1 MSGKGKASGVDNT
14 ARRVWDRE
22 EYSDKAKERQ
32 DKELT
37 TASDNPAL
45 EARKR
50 KRLERD
56 PLHQGIIVQRATLRA
71 RDQQIDLAANLNR
84 TQMVSAGAPLSAQGG
99 FYCEV
104 CDAVL
109 KDSHAWLDHLNGKWH
124 NRALGMSMRV
134 EKSTL
139 EQVKARIQ
147 KKKEQVG
154 KIHAADDD
162 GDTSNGVSDSDD
174 DDREAK
180 NRKSLLK
187 HVPDGITK
195 EDIEREEAKARE
207 EEDDDEGE
215 GDGVDPDMA
224 AMMGFSGFAAGK

>member
-32 DKELT
+32 DQHDTQLI

-45 EARKR
+45 DARKR

-84 TQMVSAGAPLSAQGG
+84 TQMVSAGAHLSAQGG

-124 NRALGMSMRV
+124 NRALGMSMTV

-154 KIHAADDD
+154 NRTTD
-162 GDTSNGVSDSDD
+162 GDNNGNSDD
-174 DDREAK
+174 DNREAK
-180 NRKSLLK
+180 NKTFLFS
-187 HVPDGITK
+187 HVPDGVTK
-195 EDIEREEAKARE
+195 EDIEREEEKARQE
-207 EEDDDEGE
+207 EDEGEEDDDEM
-215 GDGVDPDMA
+215 DPDLA
-224 AMMGFSGFAAGK
+224 AMMGFSGFAAGN

>member
-1 MSGKGKASGVDNT
+1 MSGKGRASGVDNT
-14 ARRVWDRE
+14 VRRVWDRE

-32 DKELT
+32 DQHDTQLA

-45 EARKR
+45 DARKR

-71 RDQQIDLAANLNR
+71 RDQQIDLATNLNR

-147 KKKEQVG
+147 KKKDQVG
-154 KIHAADDD
+154 NKTTSDDD
-162 GDTSNGVSDSDD
+162 SDGGDSDD
-174 DDREAK
+174 DNREE
-180 NRKSLLK
+180 RKKRLLLK
-187 HVPDGITK
+187 HLPDGVTK
-195 EDIEREEAKARE
+195 EDIEREEEEARQ
-207 EEDDDEGE
+207 EEDDD
-215 GDGVDPDMA
+215 DGGMDPDLA